1 MKFWEVRSK
10 IDFTKKIFK
19 HRYIYIYCFFNCENS
34 SVKFNLKMIFYNLE
48 KINKFFLI
56 KIRCFFNILKEN
68 VMMIGNNMKVN
79 DKYE

>member
-1 MKFWEVRSK
+1 
-10 IDFTKKIFK
+10 
-19 HRYIYIYCFFNCENS
+19 
-34 SVKFNLKMIFYNLE
+34 MIFFNLE

-56 KIRCFFNILKEN
+56 KISFFNILKEN